1 MRPRPLYSGQVDEG
15 LRLQMMTCEVRRAR
29 LDDTAAISELLC
41 SRIERWQ
48 RFTAAGAV
56 EDCRYEDLRIAERW
70 LHGGAWMSVETG
82 AIHLSRLLT
91 GAGLSLVAERKGRVV
106 GYLEAFRSQENEP
119 FGRHWGISYLLGRGE
134 KTNSRQSE
142 QALLEYLRD
151 YAKRELPARVLITG
165 TQPVEEAWYEANG
178 FARVARAR
186 RFRMTAEGGR
196 VFFRASAHPNEDP
209 AQIDGWEMAI
219 GRESSS
225 RCQWERDW
233 RQLWDAL
240 VEQGERRVDRFRLA
254 LAGHQALVCA
264 RQGAYHRQSV
274 EIALWS
280 MKPLSVQL
288 MIALREWAFR
298 QKYRELLLLIH
309 EKDVSLL
316 ADSAEADGY
325 YLDTYALNLEEATS
339 E

>member
-1 MRPRPLYSGQVDEG
+1 
-15 LRLQMMTCEVRRAR
+15 MTCEVRRAR
-29 LDDTAAISELLC
+29 LDDTAAISALLR

-48 RFTAAGAV
+48 RFTEAGAV

-91 GAGLSLVAERKGRVV
+91 GARFVRLWRSAMGASSVIWKPFAAMRKSHSASIGASPICWGVVKRPARGRAS
-106 GYLEAFRSQENEP
+106 GHCWNTCAIMPS
-119 FGRHWGISYLLGRGE
+119 GSC
-134 KTNSRQSE
+134 
-142 QALLEYLRD
+142 
-151 YAKRELPARVLITG
+151 PARVLITG
-165 TQPVEEAWYEANG
+165 TQPFEEGWYEANG
-178 FARVARAR
+178 FERVGARAR
-186 RFRMTAEGGR
+186 RFLMTAQGGR

-209 AQIDGWEMAI
+209 GQIDGWELAI
-219 GRESSS
+219 GRVSSS

-240 VEQGERRVDRFRLA
+240 VEQGRLRVDRFRLS
-254 LAGHQALVCA
+254 LAGHEALVCA

-288 MIALREWAFR
+288 LIALREWAFPATLSR
-298 QKYRELLLLIH
+298 IAAAHPRE
-309 EKDVSLL
+309 
-316 ADSAEADGY
+316 G
-325 YLDTYALNLEEATS
+325 
-339 E
+339 

>member
-1 MRPRPLYSGQVDEG
+1 MRPCPLYSGQVNEG
-15 LRLQMMTCEVRRAR
+15 LQLRMMTCEVRRAR
-29 LDDTAAISELLC
+29 LDDTAAISALLR

-48 RFTAAGAV
+48 RFTEAGAV

-91 GAGLSLVAERKGRVV
+91 GAGLSLVAERNGRVV
-106 GYLEAFRSQENEP
+106 GYLEAFRSHEKEP
-119 FGRHWGISYLLGRGE
+119 FGEHWGISYLLGRGE
-134 KTNSRQSE
+134 KASSGQSE
-142 QALLEYLRD
+142 RALLEYLRD
-151 YAKRELPARVLITG
+151 YAQRELPARVLITG
-165 TQPVEEAWYEANG
+165 TQPFEEGWYEANG
-178 FARVARAR
+178 FERVARAR
-186 RFRMTAEGGR
+186 RFLMTAQGGR

-209 AQIDGWEMAI
+209 AQIDGWELAI
-219 GRESSS
+219 GRVSSS

-240 VEQGERRVDRFRLA
+240 VEQGRLRVDRFRLS
-254 LAGHQALVCA
+254 LAGHEALVCA

-288 MIALREWAFR
+288 VIALREWAFR
-298 QKYRELLLLIH
+298 QHYRELQLLIH
-309 EKDVSLL
+309 EKDATLL
-316 ADSAEADGY
+316 DDSAEADGY
-325 YLDTYALNLEEATS
+325 HLDTHALKLEEVAGK
-339 E
+339 